1 MILELRDIRMSY
13 ANSRREVFNLL
24 NGVDLE
30 VEEGKVTALIGGN
43 GAGKTTLFNIISGFE
58 KGFKGQVI
66 MEGNDITKLPAHR
79 ISLMGLGRL
88 FQGRQLMDDLTLMEN
103 MKIAS
108 DDTMGEHPFDIFF
121 KSKKVAA
128 SEAAKEQQAID
139 ILKKV
144 FGEKD
149 NKYLGMLDH
158 KASELSYGE
167 QRLIAMARLLIG
179 HDRLLL
185 LDEPTSG
192 VNPKYIETF
201 RSIIRD
207 MVGKEG
213 QTVLLIE
220 HNMSFVRSVADYCH
234 YLADGKIIKSGPT
247 GEVLDD
253 PVIRKDY
260 LGL

>member
-1 MILELRDIRMSY
+1 MSY
-13 ANSRREVFNLL
+13 ANARKEVFNLL
-24 NGVDLE
+24 NGVDMA

-43 GAGKTTLFNIISGFE
+43 GAGKTTLFNIVSGFE

-66 MEGNDITKLPAHR
+66 LEGNDISKLSAHK

-88 FQGRQLMDDLTLMEN
+88 FQGRQLMDDLTLMDN

-108 DDTMGEHPFDIFF
+108 NDTTGENPFDCFF
-121 KSKKVAA
+121 RRKKVAA

-144 FGEKD
+144 FGESS
-149 NKYLGMLDH
+149 KYLNMLDH

-179 HDRLLL
+179 NDRLLL

-192 VNPKYIETF
+192 VNPRYIDTF
-201 RSIIRD
+201 RTIIRD
-207 MVGKEG
+207 MVEKEG

-220 HNMSFVRSVADYCH
+220 HNMSFVRSVADHCH

-247 GEVLDD
+247 AEVLDD

>member
-1 MILELRDIRMSY
+1 MSY
-13 ANSRREVFNLL
+13 TNARKEVFNLL
-24 NGVDLE
+24 NGVNMT
-30 VEEGKVTALIGGN
+30 VEKGKVTALIGGN

-58 KGFKGQVI
+58 KGFKGQVFL
-66 MEGNDITKLPAHR
+66 EGNDVTRMPAHK
-79 ISLMGLGRL
+79 ISLKGLGRL

-108 DDTMGEHPFDIFF
+108 EDTTGENPFEGLFCH
-121 KSKKVAA
+121 KRVAK
-128 SEAAKEQQAID
+128 SEAAKEQQAIG

-144 FGEKD
+144 FGED
-149 NKYLGMLDH
+149 SKYLGMLDH

-167 QRLIAMARLLIG
+167 QRLIAMARLLMG
-179 HDRLLL
+179 DNRLLL

-192 VNPKYIETF
+192 VNPKYIDTF
-201 RSIIRD
+201 RIIIRD
-207 MVGKEG
+207 MVEKENL
-213 QTVLLIE
+213 TVVLIE

-234 YLADGKIIKSGPT
+234 YLADGEIIKSGLT
-247 GEVLDD
+247 QFVLND